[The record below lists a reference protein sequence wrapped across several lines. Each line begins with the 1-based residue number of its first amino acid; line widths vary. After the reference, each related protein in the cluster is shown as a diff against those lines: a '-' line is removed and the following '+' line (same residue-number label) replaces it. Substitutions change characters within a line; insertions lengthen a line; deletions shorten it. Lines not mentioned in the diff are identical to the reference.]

1 MVKEEIPRVHWVCE
15 KCDCGADRPA
25 YIFAG
30 ALVFVPA
37 IVMMTA
43 IAENPLQPIVLLTG
57 AYIVVA
63 LVWILSYRLAYSAN
77 TLRYRSLFSGRRE
90 IEFDD
95 IASARIEF
103 GSFGYSDRF
112 RPTTRLVVVPKAV
125 ALGKPIVINLKVFR
139 RTCVDGLLDRL
150 HANGVLK

>member
-1 MVKEEIPRVHWVCE
+1 MAATTKAQEHCE
-15 KCDCGADRPA
+15 CGPDRPA
-25 YIFAG
+25 YFFTG
-30 ALVFVPA
+30 ALVAAPA
-37 IVMMTA
+37 IVMVTA
-43 IAENPLQPIVLLTG
+43 VVENPLQPIVLLTSTFV
-57 AYIVVA
+57 VVA
-63 LVWILSYRLAYSAN
+63 LLWILSYRLAYSDIA
-77 TLRYRSLFSGRRE
+77 LRYRSLFSGRRE
-90 IEFDD
+90 IDFDD